1 MQVVFRLSIFFSLF
15 FLLASGELKGQNIT
29 KINVTD
35 LENIL
40 KSRDNK
46 LYVVNLW
53 ATWCAPC
60 VKEIPAFEKIAKEI
74 DRSKVSFVMIS
85 LDFPSQIETNLKPFL
100 KKNKTSLDVSVMMDT
115 DYNSWI
121 DKVDPTWEGNI
132 PSTLFFN
139 NSKKTRYFH
148 SGELSESELRK
159 LIDQFINS

>member
-1 MQVVFRLSIFFSLF
+1 MSFKSLILGSIILAFISTQQTAGQSIRKIHVKELEKILSNQ
-15 FLLASGELKGQNIT
+15 E
-29 KINVTD
+29 
-35 LENIL
+35 
-40 KSRDNK
+40 NK
-46 LYVVNLW
+46 LFILNLW

-74 DRSKVSFVMIS
+74 DKSKVSFVMIS
-85 LDFPSQIETNLKPFL
+85 LDFPSQIETQLKPFL

-159 LIDQFINS
+159 LINQFINS